1 MKELRRGRNA
11 SYGSHESCKSLSEE
25 LRGYYGGR
33 HRSHTR
39 LDSQRREKDR
49 RSQEVSISLPYFHA
63 KDNVEACLDWE
74 MKGEQLFACH
84 HISEERKVPLAT
96 LSFQGYA
103 LYWWTSIAIERR
115 ICGDPPVEYCND
127 LKSIL
132 RKRHIPSYYEIELMD
147 KLQRLRKGSI
157 SVKEYRQQM
166 ELLFLR
172 ARLREEGKNKH
183 S

>member
-84 HISEERKVPLAT
+84 HISEERKKKLTWA
-96 LSFQGYA
+96 A
-103 LYWWTSIAIERR
+103 L
-115 ICGDPPVEYCND
+115 
-127 LKSIL
+127 
-132 RKRHIPSYYEIELMD
+132 H
-147 KLQRLRKGSI
+147 
-157 SVKEYRQQM
+157 
-166 ELLFLR
+166 ELLCFPFHAL
-172 ARLREEGKNKH
+172 H
-183 S
+183 SLVVAKSSEADMIFH